1 MIKRDTIQRYA
12 AIVTQDEIGGTIV
25 ERMRPE
31 EIIPANVSIGTFFKH
46 KQVSFKEVNYPEERD
61 QVIINVVTNIKLDE
75 YLYTRY
81 RYSNKMFK
89 ITRQIKQGNEYF
101 STLAEVNEEV
111 PIDASSR

>member
-1 MIKRDTIQRYA
+1 MIKRDTIQRYV

-31 EIIPANVSIGTFFKH
+31 EIIPANVSIGT
-46 KQVSFKEVNYPEERD
+46 SFKEVNYPEEKS
-61 QVIINVVTNIKLDE
+61 QIVINVVTNIKLDE

-111 PIDASSR
+111 PIDVSGR